1 MRRVTF
7 AVLVAGLAGCG
18 GGRTASVE
26 GKLVWADGTPA
37 KELAGGV
44 VMFQTA
50 DGATKM
56 HGVIGPDGAFE
67 LADAVPEGTYQVYV
81 SETLPVLRETDT
93 EGAVL
98 GPPKMD
104 PRFGDPKTSGLTATI
119 QSGGEPVVL
128 KVDRAGKKR

>member
-1 MRRVTF
+1 MRR
-7 AVLVAGLAGCG
+7 AVLVVVLGALAGCG
-18 GGRTASVE
+18 GVRTASVE

-56 HGVIGPDGAFE
+56 HGVIGPDGAFQLTE
-67 LADAVPEGTYQVYV
+67 AVPEGVYQVYV

-104 PRFGDPKTSGLTATI
+104 PRFGDPKMSGLTATV

-128 KVDRAGKKR
+128 KVGRAGKKR